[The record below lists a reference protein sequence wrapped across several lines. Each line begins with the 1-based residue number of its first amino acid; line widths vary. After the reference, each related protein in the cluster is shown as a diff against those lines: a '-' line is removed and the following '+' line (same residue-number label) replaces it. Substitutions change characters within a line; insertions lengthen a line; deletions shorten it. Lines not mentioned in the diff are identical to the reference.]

1 MLFSKLEKGNLLATF
16 VLWSFGQNLVSS
28 FWSKRLLFI
37 AGQTILKI
45 LIKYIKH
52 ETQCF
57 ITRWYTEKRVENTT
71 RSRVFLTNF
80 EVFHLVIKRCVD
92 ALIYYINIFRIFWPA
107 LNNKHFRGS
116 CFKININLF
125 ELWTQNLQT
134 SEKLVFIKGS
144 SSLCL
149 FEICLSRFVLL
160 RMFYVNLPNFCLG
173 TFLKC
178 DSDGVQSLRYKR
190 FSEQNKNFSR
200 PLQL

>member
-1 MLFSKLEKGNLLATF
+1 MRYISKVEIQTDSLYVEVSLKAGKKPVPRNYHALGQHELLVCAWKISCGITETLFSKLEKGNLLATF

-28 FWSKRLLFI
+28 FWSKRVLFI

-71 RSRVFLTNF
+71 RGRVFLTNF
-80 EVFHLVIKRCVD
+80 EVFHLVIKRFVD

-107 LNNKHFRGS
+107 INSKRFRGS

-125 ELWTQNLQT
+125 EL
-134 SEKLVFIKGS
+134 
-144 SSLCL
+144 
-149 FEICLSRFVLL
+149 
-160 RMFYVNLPNFCLG
+160 
-173 TFLKC
+173 
-178 DSDGVQSLRYKR
+178 
-190 FSEQNKNFSR
+190 
-200 PLQL
+200 